1 MSGQVGGTPF
11 APRSLVFRHQR
22 ATTQPFNKLHGSS
35 DLNPSLPQRAVL
47 RADEVIP
54 QSCCL
59 TQRRRAEPAD
69 GHPCRAKG
77 TGVEHRMTKPCQAMV
92 HDAGGWIP
100 RTVREPGVARPRHP
114 HTSTIRWPSQHPLCR
129 GIDRTAPTG
138 RSTALPWSQ
147 TAAGMTP
154 CASPCRHPRRWGMP
168 SAWTAG
174 RARAARLSSSYSS
187 KGPARWAS
195 WTAELCLARPR

>member
-22 ATTQPFNKLHGSS
+22 ATTQPFDKLHGSS

-69 GHPCRAKG
+69 GHPCRAKD
-77 TGVEHRMTKPCQAMV
+77 TGVEHRMTKPCEGYGPRRWRLDTSHRQG
-92 HDAGGWIP
+92 AGGCSP
-100 RTVREPGVARPRHP
+100 RPP
-114 HTSTIRWPSQHPLCR
+114 HTSTIRWPSQHPLSR
-129 GIDRTAPTG
+129 GNDRTVPIGRSIAPT
-138 RSTALPWSQ
+138 WSQ
-147 TAAGMTP
+147 TAAGRTR
-154 CASPCRHPRRWGMP
+154 CVAPCRHPRRWGIP
-168 SAWTAG
+168 SAATA
-174 RARAARLSSSYSS
+174 ARAARHSSSHSTHVTNRTTQM
-187 KGPARWAS
+187 P
-195 WTAELCLARPR
+195 